1 MGGIAKPVRIVG
13 NLREFLA
20 LRVDAV
26 ARPRHRHSQ
35 LRIAA
40 RDPLLLQIR
49 ICEIAAAAAPGV
61 FGGAMLLN
69 RGVTV
74 NVTALAPKRNRAEG
88 RPGAA
93 FTRIRVVFM
102 AAIWVVET

>member
-1 MGGIAKPVRIVG
+1 MGGIAKPVRIIG

-26 ARPRHRHSQ
+26 ARPRHRHSE

-49 ICEIAAAAAPGV
+49 FREL
-61 FGGAMLLN
+61 GGGDTGYAEALLQQ
-69 RGVTV
+69 
-74 NVTALAPKRNRAEG
+74 
-88 RPGAA
+88 
-93 FTRIRVVFM
+93 
-102 AAIWVVET
+102 